1 MTRFALSFL
10 VLLGLVGCST
20 VRSTASYEVDLAKV
34 AAIERAAAAQ
44 GVQVYWVNKP
54 VKVAVAGS

>member
-10 VLLGLVGCST
+10 VLLGLVGCGT
-20 VRSTASYEVDLAKV
+20 VPTMASYETDLAKV
-34 AAIERAAAAQ
+34 AAIERAATAQ

-54 VKVAVAGS
+54 RKLVVGG

>member
-10 VLLGLVGCST
+10 VILGLVGCGT
-20 VRSTASYEVDLAKV
+20 MQTTASYETDLAKV
-34 AAIERAAAAQ
+34 AAIERAATLQ

-54 VKVAVAGS
+54 RRLVAGG

>member
-20 VRSTASYEVDLAKV
+20 VRPTSMYEVDLAKV
-34 AAIERAAAAQ
+34 AAIERAATTQ

-54 VKVAVAGS
+54 VKLAAAGS